1 MTSAGTSRHLQGV
14 WMVRIVRSP
23 RRDLC
28 WCACAKNCTCAGSS
42 HGLVSSRRS
51 LDLGDG
57 FVKDHWSVKGVDGP
71 KRQRSGVAK
80 AGRVMHLGAWSQQSL
95 AIEES
100 DVQDS

>member
-1 MTSAGTSRHLQGV
+1 M
-14 WMVRIVRSP
+14 
-23 RRDLC
+23 
-28 WCACAKNCTCAGSS
+28 
-42 HGLVSSRRS
+42 
-51 LDLGDG
+51 
-57 FVKDHWSVKGVDGP
+57 KGVDGP